1 MDKSQPTFSDL
12 ELQGC
17 RRVTRRQ
24 RFLDLLDEKVPWGA
38 WAARV
43 GPFYPK
49 AGGGRPPVPLGTMLR
64 MYAVQVAFDLSDEGA
79 EDAVTDSR
87 AVRAFVGCGESPDA
101 TTLCRFRRLLEDN
114 GLGRALFEELN
125 ASLEAEGL
133 RMSTGTIV
141 DATFVEA
148 PSSTKNA
155 RRARDPEAR
164 SSKKGKNWHFG
175 YKAHVGVDAEAGT
188 VHTLR
193 VTPANASDLS
203 QAAALVRPGDTDVWA
218 DAGHVGVAGWLGG
231 CASPSAEWHVARRKG
246 SVPGGER
253 PAESLLASTR
263 SRVEHAFHALKDLPG
278 FRKTRCRASP
288 RSRTACTPPSPR
300 RTPCSPRGPRGPRG
314 LRPARRTRGTPGR
327 PCWAC
332 CGRPRGRPRAP
343 AGPLGP
349 PGVFF
354 APPAPRGTPPPARLR
369 HLGAT

>member
-17 RRVTRRQ
+17 RRVTRRR

-43 GPFYPK
+43 EPFYPK
-49 AGGGRPPVPLGTMLR
+49 AGGGRPPVPLGTMPR

-101 TTLCRFRRLLEDN
+101 TTLCKFRRLLEDN
-114 GLGRALFEELN
+114 GLGRALFEELS

-175 YKAHVGVDAEAGT
+175 YKAHCF
-188 VHTLR
+188 
-193 VTPANASDLS
+193 ASIRIEPFRHRELS
-203 QAAALVRPGDTDVWA
+203 HDR
-218 DAGHVGVAGWLGG
+218 H
-231 CASPSAEWHVARRKG
+231 RK
-246 SVPGGER
+246 
-253 PAESLLASTR
+253 
-263 SRVEHAFHALKDLPG
+263 
-278 FRKTRCRASP
+278 
-288 RSRTACTPPSPR
+288 
-300 RTPCSPRGPRGPRG
+300 
-314 LRPARRTRGTPGR
+314 
-327 PCWAC
+327 
-332 CGRPRGRPRAP
+332 
-343 AGPLGP
+343 
-349 PGVFF
+349 
-354 APPAPRGTPPPARLR
+354 
-369 HLGAT
+369 